1 MGASDDWEP
10 LGELKMI
17 REQIARELDHDP
29 HFRWRGDRV
38 TRIENLSDIVFALA
52 LGMLVSA
59 ASPPTTLTG
68 LEAHLISIIPIT
80 FGFAIMVLVWN
91 AHFTYFRRY
100 VVAGPWIVFLNAAL
114 LLAILFY
121 AYPLRFVF
129 DSFFGFI
136 IALFGDWSRMNEM
149 GLNSMR
155 DAAKITAY
163 YAAGHLAIFFILQ
176 SMYQHAFKKADK
188 LQLNDVERVM
198 TLRSIGQYRFDC
210 AIAIAVLLLAWF
222 SPLGPMAGFVFAFA
236 GFANLILVRLYPM
249 PQDAASQA
257 EETIAS
263 LQTEHFEP

>member
-1 MGASDDWEP
+1 
-10 LGELKMI
+10 MI

-29 HFRWRGDRV
+29 NFRWRGNSV

-100 VVAGPWIVFLNAAL
+100 VLAGPWIVFLNAAL

-129 DSFFGFI
+129 DSFFGFVL
-136 IALFGDWSRMNEM
+136 ALFGDWSRMDEM

-163 YAAGHLAIFFILQ
+163 YAAGHFAIFFILQ
-176 SMYQHAFKKADK
+176 SMYQHALKKADQ
-188 LQLNDVERVM
+188 LQLNEVERTM
-198 TLRSIGQYRFDC
+198 TRRSIGQYRLDC
-210 AIAIAVLLLAWF
+210 AIAITVLLLAWY

-236 GFANLILVRLYPM
+236 GFGNLILVRVYPL
-249 PQDAASQA
+249 PEEATSQA
-257 EETIAS
+257 TDTIAP
-263 LQTEHFEP
+263 LQTERFEP